1 MRELA
6 PEPSWATWCGFVL
19 MCVGMFMAI
28 LDIQVVATSLPAIQ
42 DALAISRD
50 AMSWIQTAY
59 LIAEIIAIPLTGW
72 LTRVLTLRW
81 LFVIAISLFTLASI
95 GCAFSG
101 NFPTL
106 VSFRVLQG
114 FAGGALIPAVF
125 SAVFL
130 LFPVRLHPIATT
142 MAGIMAVL
150 APTVGPVVGGWITE
164 TWSWHWLFLINVA
177 PGVIAATATPFL
189 LPDERPRFAD
199 LATLDGYSLALLAVS
214 LASLEI
220 GLKEAPHAGW
230 LSPLCSLLFLSSAAA
245 ATAFAFRTRK
255 ARHPV
260 VELSTLKN
268 RSFAIGCALSFC
280 LGVGLFGSVYLMP
293 VFLAYVR
300 GHDAFEIGTIML
312 VTGVAQLV
320 TAPIAGTMESRF
332 DPRLL
337 SAAGFGLFALGLG
350 CSAFQSRVADF
361 DEMLWPQVLRGV
373 AIMFCLLPPTRLA
386 LGALTEAE
394 VPDASGLFNLMRNL
408 GGAIGIALID
418 TILYGRTGGHAEA
431 LRDRLIAGDI
441 TAAQAIGLD
450 LNLFT
455 HRPAG
460 VSDAT
465 VEAYLRP
472 MVEKAAF
479 ALSTNEAWAL
489 LACAA
494 LLGLLLVPF
503 AGRPPRSANET
514 AAQPANRLRYSD
526 GDTPRWRIKA
536 RRIRSSSPNP
546 ARFAT
551 STTPPISRLSSN
563 SRAVSTRNASTPLAG
578 VIPVRLA

>member
-1 MRELA
+1 MTERVA
-6 PEPSWATWCGFVL
+6 GPGAATWLGFVL

-72 LTRVLTLRW
+72 FTRVLTLRW
-81 LFVIAISLFTLASI
+81 LFVIAIGVFTLASI

-101 NFPTL
+101 SFPTL

-130 LFPVRLHPIATT
+130 LFPIRLHPIATT

-150 APTVGPVVGGWITE
+150 APTIGPVVGGWITE
-164 TWSWHWLFLINVA
+164 TYSWHWLFLINVA
-177 PGVIAATATPFL
+177 PGVIAAASTPFL
-189 LPDERPRFAD
+189 LPNDRPRFAD
-199 LATLDGYSLALLAVS
+199 LATLDGYSLALMAIS
-214 LASLEI
+214 LASMEI
-220 GLKEAPHAGW
+220 GLKQAPHDGW
-230 LSPLCSLLFLSSAAA
+230 LSPLCALLFALSAAA
-245 ATAFAFRTRK
+245 ATAFVVRTLK
-255 ARHPV
+255 AKYPV

-268 RSFAIGCALSFC
+268 RSFAVGCALSFC

-300 GHDAFEIGTIML
+300 RHDAFEIGTIML
-312 VTGVAQLV
+312 VTGVSQLLA
-320 TAPIAGTMESRF
+320 APIAGSLESRL
-332 DPRLL
+332 DPRWL
-337 SAAGFGLFALGLG
+337 SAAGFGLFTLGLG
-350 CSAFQSRVADF
+350 CSAFQSRIADF
-361 DEMLWPQVLRGV
+361 DEMFWPQVVRGV

-386 LGALTEAE
+386 LGALPEAQ

-418 TILYGRTGGHAEA
+418 TIIYGRTGGHAEA

-441 TAAQAIGLD
+441 TAARAIGLD
-450 LNLFT
+450 LELFT
-455 HRPAG
+455 HRPPD

-472 MVEKAAF
+472 MIEKAAF
-479 ALSTNEAWAL
+479 ALSTNEAWTL

-503 AGRPPRSANET
+503 AGPPPQSA
-514 AAQPANRLRYSD
+514 D
-526 GDTPRWRIKA
+526 VDTRE
-536 RRIRSSSPNP
+536 
-546 ARFAT
+546 
-551 STTPPISRLSSN
+551 L
-563 SRAVSTRNASTPLAG
+563 
-578 VIPVRLA
+578 

>member
-1 MRELA
+1 MSEHV
-6 PEPSWATWCGFVL
+6 PERDEVRIATWLGFVL
-19 MCVGMFMAI
+19 MCLGMFMAI

-59 LIAEIIAIPLTGW
+59 LIAEITAIPLTGL

-101 NFPTL
+101 NFAML
-106 VSFRVLQG
+106 VSFRVIQG
-114 FAGGALIPAVF
+114 FAGGTLIPAVF

-130 LFPVRLHPIATT
+130 LFPIRLHPVATT
-142 MAGIMAVL
+142 LAGIMAVL

-177 PGVIAATATPFL
+177 PGILAAAATPFL
-189 LPDERPRFAD
+189 LPRVNPRFDD
-199 LATLDGYSLALLAVS
+199 LRTLDVTSLALMAIS

-220 GLKEAPHAGW
+220 ALKQAPLDGW
-230 LSPLCSLLFLSSAAA
+230 LSPLCAVLFVLSAVAAVIFALRTLRA
-245 ATAFAFRTRK
+245 A
-255 ARHPV
+255 HPV
-260 VELSTLKN
+260 VELTTLQN

-293 VFLAYVR
+293 VFLAFVR
-300 GHDAFEIGTIML
+300 HYNAFEIGTIML
-312 VTGVAQLV
+312 VTGAAQLV
-320 TAPIAGTMESRF
+320 TAPIAGSMESRF
-332 DPRLL
+332 DPRWL
-337 SAAGFGLFALGLG
+337 SAAGFALFALGLG
-350 CSAFQSRVADF
+350 CSAWQSRVADF
-361 DEMLWPQVLRGV
+361 DEMFWPQVLRGV

-386 LGALTEAE
+386 LGALPEAQ

-450 LNLFT
+450 VNLFT
-455 HRPAG
+455 HRPPD

-479 ALSTNEAWAL
+479 ALSVNEAWAL
-489 LACAA
+489 LAAVA
-494 LLGLLLVPF
+494 LLALLLVPF
-503 AGRPPRSANET
+503 AGRPR
-514 AAQPANRLRYSD
+514 QGVD
-526 GDTPRWRIKA
+526 
-536 RRIRSSSPNP
+536 
-546 ARFAT
+546 
-551 STTPPISRLSSN
+551 
-563 SRAVSTRNASTPLAG
+563 ASEH
-578 VIPVRLA
+578 